1 MPASVAALI
10 LRLSRP
16 VHSFFGEVKMLEVCL
31 PGKFEVKLSNE
42 RVEIRSRPAQS
53 LLACLRCVCFVSLS
67 SVDDPQLLVSQ
78 IADAVKFSFQVRDP
92 QAQRAPES
100 QSNQLLAYLYG
111 KHMLLVL
118 DNLDHLL
125 TPGI

>member
-1 MPASVAALI
+1 
-10 LRLSRP
+10 
-16 VHSFFGEVKMLEVCL
+16 
-31 PGKFEVKLSNE
+31 
-42 RVEIRSRPAQS
+42 
-53 LLACLRCVCFVSLS
+53 VCFVSLS